1 MAFHLISVL
10 FDWLFDGWTLHSE
23 HYIIVQFMGTF
34 CILTTSAI
42 PASRKESQEGVKSWM
57 QDEQK
62 SLLRFY
68 EKIGDMVMLP
78 LPHIHKQ

>member
-1 MAFHLISVL
+1 M
-10 FDWLFDGWTLHSE
+10 LHSE
-23 HYIIVQFMGTF
+23 HYIIVLFMGTF
-34 CILTTSAI
+34 CMFDYTSAI
-42 PASRKESQEGVKSWM
+42 LANRKESLEGVKSWM

-68 EKIGDMVMLP
+68 EKIGDMIMLA